1 MAGRQDE
8 GYFPSDLE
16 PYDPQNPVVKV
27 ILDGFYHALRLPNTK
42 REEVRLKNISS
53 KHQTSGPMY
62 DWMSRDCKPQLNH
75 IKSPFKG
82 EYVFFTLSKHQTV
95 ANPRFQQIFLR
106 VFVWFCHGV
115 LKAKRFRIP

>member
-1 MAGRQDE
+1 MRKVWWFWGKSSILVHCLGWSTVLEERLAGRQDE

-75 IKSPFKG
+75 IK
-82 EYVFFTLSKHQTV
+82 
-95 ANPRFQQIFLR
+95 
-106 VFVWFCHGV
+106 
-115 LKAKRFRIP
+115 